1 MDDEA
6 DVGLVDAHTEGVG
19 ADHNAGLPCLPGS
32 LTGAAHPRLEPGV
45 IEGSA
50 DALRLQERCGFLTA
64 AAAAHVHDATPLHP
78 VADVQELAAL
88 VFRFAD
94 DIAEVR
100 TLEAGLEEVA
110 LAEAQLV
117 HNVLRNLRGGGG
129 GKGYHGGVNGF
140 TETADLEIVRAEVI
154 APLRDAVGLVDHY
167 IINVQDFQIAAE
179 QTCAETLRGD
189 IKELAASV
197 GGIVQ
202 GVVHLMAVHSRMH
215 GDGPDAAGLKILHL
229 VFHKGDKRSD
239 HEGGAVTQQGRDLK
253 TDALASA
260 GGQDSEGVA
269 TLQGGVHDLFLHG
282 PEGVVAP
289 NLL

>member
-1 MDDEA
+1 MHHEA
-6 DVGLVDAHTEGVG
+6 DVGLVDAHTEGIG
-19 ADHNAGLPCLPGS
+19 ADHHPGLPRLPGS
-32 LTGAAHPRLEPGV
+32 LAGAAHPRLEPGV
-45 IEGSA
+45 IEGCTNP
-50 DALRLQERCGFLTA
+50 LRLQERSGFLTA
-64 AAAAHVHDATPLHP
+64 TAAAHVHDATPLHP
-78 VADVQELAAL
+78 VADVQELTAF

-94 DIAEVR
+94 DITEVR

-117 HNVLRNLRGGGG
+117 HDVFRNLRGGGG
-129 GKGYHGGVNGF
+129 GEGYHGGVNGF

-167 IINVQDFQIAAE
+167 IINVQDLQIAAE

-189 IKELAASV
+189 IEELAAAV
-197 GGIVQ
+197 CGVVQ
-202 GVVHLMAVHSRMH
+202 RVVHLMTVHSRMH
-215 GDGPDAAGLKILHL
+215 GDGPDAAGLQILHL

-239 HEGGAVTQQGRDLK
+239 HQSRAVLQQSGNLE

-260 GGQDSEGVA
+260 GGQDSESVA
-269 TLQGGVHDLFLHG
+269 TLQGGVHDLLLHG